1 MAQPFDDQSPPVS
14 GGHDDGSVTVAQLLA
29 RMSGQTP
36 ENTGYSGETRSAR
49 RARQAVYEES
59 AGSAA
64 AGDNGAVMPPRRAQ
78 PQRFDH
84 STARPSMST
93 GSSRQTAGRSSG
105 GNTSSR
111 HSSSDYGVTD
121 YRQSA
126 DYRSRAGAYSQPL
139 DTVSAVDLAA
149 ADELMS
155 WPDVSNMSS
164 GTRGDR
170 TGRETLGSPGTWA
183 RDSIDEAADA
193 ASQVTSSRPRRSWI
207 LNDDDTQGFDRP
219 MHEDPPASNV
229 DQQYFI
235 TAGMDSLGPV
245 AAEELEREIEES
257 RRRYSRAASEH
268 APSERSTEWDLDD
281 EWEARMSASRRSA
294 EQSEPTAEQQSHGTV
309 DHASHSG
316 RAERVS
322 HAGHASHADG
332 RRASRVDRSGTTATQ
347 PAAASAQGTVR
358 QQGAKNRLR
367 AVFHNLTKRD
377 VDKEQITPA
386 DRILQIGQ
394 VVITAVAGGFL
405 FWLFGILWGRPSL
418 HILTFGLALAVQVV
432 MVVAARLLRRRE
444 EFWVLIFTWAVA
456 FFVTIGPIALVP
468 R

>member
-1 MAQPFDDQSPPVS
+1 
-14 GGHDDGSVTVAQLLA
+14 
-29 RMSGQTP
+29 
-36 ENTGYSGETRSAR
+36 
-49 RARQAVYEES
+49 
-59 AGSAA
+59 
-64 AGDNGAVMPPRRAQ
+64 
-78 PQRFDH
+78 
-84 STARPSMST
+84 
-93 GSSRQTAGRSSG
+93 
-105 GNTSSR
+105 
-111 HSSSDYGVTD
+111 
-121 YRQSA
+121 
-126 DYRSRAGAYSQPL
+126 
-139 DTVSAVDLAA
+139 
-149 ADELMS
+149 
-155 WPDVSNMSS
+155 
-164 GTRGDR
+164 
-170 TGRETLGSPGTWA
+170 
-183 RDSIDEAADA
+183 
-193 ASQVTSSRPRRSWI
+193 
-207 LNDDDTQGFDRP
+207 
-219 MHEDPPASNV
+219 
-229 DQQYFI
+229 
-235 TAGMDSLGPV
+235 
-245 AAEELEREIEES
+245 
-257 RRRYSRAASEH
+257 
-268 APSERSTEWDLDD
+268 
-281 EWEARMSASRRSA
+281 MSASRRSA

-316 RAERVS
+316 RAERES